1 MINTVRNITNWL
13 AEALIGS
20 SDKKYVTPHNALSY
34 PPIWYA
40 VNKICGHVG
49 QLPLTLHRRLDRGA
63 DVARAHPAYKLLRER
78 PNAWQTPAV
87 FKELMQCH
95 CLLWGNAYAWIRKE
109 GGRPVELVP
118 LYPGR
123 TAPEL
128 VRGTKQYLHLV
139 ENGDEYIAQWK
150 QPSEGSY
157 IVLQEDEVFHLPGL
171 GFNGYAGES
180 LWKVASDSWRIG
192 LASDDRIKQGF
203 ENGFKAAMLL
213 EAPPEA
219 FRKEED
225 AREFITEFNKYHSGS
240 ENADRAGL
248 LTRGIKAN
256 VMQMNSQEAEM
267 VEHRR
272 YQRQDVA
279 LWFLLESILGDDSS
293 VSYNSLEQKNLAY
306 LSNCLMRWLVKWEEE
321 ANRKLLATNS
331 NLYYFKYNTAA
342 LLRSDYRTT
351 VESLGV
357 AITHRMINPNEAREK
372 LDLNPYEGGDAFENP
387 AITPGQA
394 TMEENDDADEMEES
408 QTDTEDDDT
417 SNESDEVESRNR
429 VVMARLDHLLGV
441 ERKRVQQCAT
451 QKNFVAAIDRFYE
464 GWAKTLAK
472 AVEDFGG
479 DADYAAEVCDK
490 HKQALLGCADT
501 VTTDEELKAAVS
513 AEIKGWEDDCRILAE
528 RTTAAV

>member
-63 DVARAHPAYKLLRER
+63 EVARAHPAYKLLRER

-394 TMEENDDADEMEES
+394 TMEENDDADEMEEPE
-408 QTDTEDDDT
+408 TDTEDDDAEA
-417 SNESDEVESRNR
+417 S
-429 VVMARLDHLLGV
+429 
-441 ERKRVQQCAT
+441 VQQRVIRSELEHLMGIEKKQVLQCCKKKSFADAVSSHYD
-451 QKNFVAAIDRFYE
+451 K
-464 GWAKTLAK
+464 WHKTMCR
-472 AVEDFGG
+472 AVNRFGG
-479 DADYAAEVCDK
+479 DEEAAKQMCWK
-490 HKQALLGCADT
+490 HKESVLACADFATDAESLTELVEDVMQTWEQDCADLANRVAAT
-501 VTTDEELKAAVS
+501 V
-513 AEIKGWEDDCRILAE
+513 
-528 RTTAAV
+528 